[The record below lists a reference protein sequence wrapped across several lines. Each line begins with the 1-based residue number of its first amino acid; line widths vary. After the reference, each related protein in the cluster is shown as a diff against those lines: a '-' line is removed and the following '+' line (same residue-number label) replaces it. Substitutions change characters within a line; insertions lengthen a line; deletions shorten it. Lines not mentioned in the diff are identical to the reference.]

1 METNEGR
8 RQSQAVVV
16 TGPPGSGKSTLAAL
30 LAGRLGAALLDLDTA
45 TADLTAVVATLLGV
59 NDLDDP
65 VLAGATR
72 AARYAA
78 ITAVAEE
85 NLRLGLSVVL
95 VAPFT
100 SERRDPTAW
109 AALAA
114 RLEAAGGR
122 PTLVWLEISAAAVE
136 DRIRRRGAG
145 RDAPRLAREDG
156 LTGVDLAAP
165 RVPHVRADAMQQ
177 PEALVDAVLARLL
190 GGPVRQDVPSVS

>member
-1 METNEGR
+1 MSTRPE
-8 RQSQAVVV
+8 AVVV
-16 TGPPGSGKSTLAAL
+16 TGPPGSGKSTLSAL

-45 TADLTAVVATLLGV
+45 TSDLTAVVGELLGAD
-59 NDLDDP
+59 DLDDP

-100 SERRDPTAW
+100 AERRDPAAW

-114 RLEAAGGR
+114 RLSAAGGR
-122 PTLVWLEISAAAVE
+122 PSLVWLDLDAATVA
-136 DRIRRRGAG
+136 DRLRRRGAG
-145 RDAPRLAREDG
+145 RDAPRLARGDG
-156 LTGVDLAAP
+156 VTGVDLAAP
-165 RVPHVRADAMQQ
+165 RVPHIRADAEQL
-177 PEALVDAVLARLL
+177 PDALLEAVLERLL